1 MCWPPSPVRRLGSR
15 NGIPHDKAALM
26 TLIGYL
32 TRTLFADGAIDDAL
46 PEEASRLGKALALID
61 TEPGAAETL
70 ARIGDVLPRVGLPM
84 VKMCSGGPMF
94 SEVSRIMTALN
105 RAEASTIIAVGGSSA
120 VGQARLVAEMRARRG
135 DDCSVIAVPVSLFDL
150 GLARRIRPRDG
161 EPVSCPHP
169 DWVIADPTALVH
181 APPLR
186 LAAAGMEILVHAI
199 EAYASPTYNPPADG
213 LALEAVR
220 RLARWL
226 PVAVANPDHS
236 EARREVLA
244 GALTAGLAMEKAIG
258 GVDALANPLE
268 DDLAG
273 VALPGALHAPVMAAF
288 VGFNARAV
296 GERYRALSDVLG
308 QAGLD
313 GGLDAQLAAL
323 ARRLGLPAALR
334 ETATDP
340 GRFQC
345 VAEMAA
351 DDPAALA
358 NPRLLTPGDCK
369 RILEAAW

>member
-1 MCWPPSPVRRLGSR
+1 MPAFRPVRPCGSPSE
-15 NGIPHDKAALM
+15 IPRDQAIRM

-46 PEEASRLGKALALID
+46 PEQASRLGRALALID
-61 TEPGAAETL
+61 TEPGAAQTL
-70 ARIGDVLPRVGLPM
+70 ARVGDALPRASLSTVTA
-84 VKMCSGGPMF
+84 CSGAPML
-94 SEVSRIMTALN
+94 SEVSRVM
-105 RAEASTIIAVGGSSA
+105 AELDRVRASTIIAIGGGGA
-120 VGQARLVAEMRARRG
+120 IGLARLVAETAARHGR
-135 DDCSVIAVPVSLFDL
+135 DCSVIAVPISLFDL
-150 GLARRIRPRDG
+150 GLARHVRPRDG
-161 EPVSCPHP
+161 DPVRCPHP
-169 DWVIADPTALVH
+169 DWVIADPTALAH

-199 EAYASPTYNPPADG
+199 EAYASPAYNPPADG

-220 RLARWL
+220 RLTRWL
-226 PVAVANPDHS
+226 PVAVASPENS

-296 GERYRALSDVLG
+296 GERYRALSDVMG
-308 QAGLD
+308 QTGVT

-340 GRFQC
+340 SRFQSF
-345 VAEMAA
+345 AEMAA

-358 NPRLLTPGDCK
+358 NPRLLTTGDCK

>member
-1 MCWPPSPVRRLGSR
+1 
-15 NGIPHDKAALM
+15 M

-46 PEEASRLGKALALID
+46 PEEASRLGRALALID
-61 TEPGAAETL
+61 TEPGAAQAL
-70 ARIGDVLPRVGLPM
+70 ARVGDALPRAGLPT
-84 VKMCSGGPMF
+84 VTVCSGAPML
-94 SEVSRIMTALN
+94 SEVSRVM
-105 RAEASTIIAVGGSSA
+105 AELDHARASTIIAIGGAGA
-120 VGQARLVAEMRARRG
+120 VGLARLVAETTSRRG
-135 DDCSVIAVPVSLFDL
+135 RDCSVVAVPISLFDL
-150 GLARRIRPRDG
+150 GLARYVRPRDG
-161 EPVSCPHP
+161 DPVRCPHP
-169 DWVIADPTALVH
+169 DWVIADPTALAH

-199 EAYASPTYNPPADG
+199 EAYASPAYNPPADG

-226 PVAVANPDHS
+226 PVAVASPENS

-288 VGFNARAV
+288 VGFNAHAV
-296 GERYRALSDVLG
+296 GERYRALSDVMG
-308 QAGLD
+308 QTGMT

-340 GRFQC
+340 SRFQSF
-345 VAEMAA
+345 AEMAA